1 MEKGQ
6 INIVLENG
14 ENLVELSW
22 RRKEHIVNEMDGTQF
37 RRIRINNIMFQCNGK
52 DSCFKTCN
60 NTVAILQNIVEAQGE
75 IYFVGFSFS
84 IAVDVYKY
92 ALPSSYLGIIKVS
105 NQNMERQCFPIT
117 QIVCKCWLMADGDT
131 YVCVP
136 LLHSIPLFK

>member
-1 MEKGQ
+1 MKWMGLSSGES
-6 INIVLENG
+6 VLITLCFNVMG
-14 ENLVELSW
+14 KIHVLKRVIILL
-22 RRKEHIVNEMDGTQF
+22 QF
-37 RRIRINNIMFQCNGK
+37 
-52 DSCFKTCN
+52 
-60 NTVAILQNIVEAQGE
+60 LQNIVEVQGE